1 MIFIP
6 RFTLVFLWGIFSF
19 IMGIVIG
26 ILRPF
31 HPSNVRAT
39 GMILCPVG
47 FKILGVEFELRN
59 KENFKKQFPF
69 VLVANHQN
77 NFDMFPG
84 GATTPNRCVTLGKS
98 SIVWIPIFGLFYWL
112 AGNILID
119 RSNKRKAK
127 ASMERVTKEILENN
141 KSVYIM
147 PEGTRGRG
155 RDILLPFKRGAFIT
169 AINAQVP
176 IIPVCYSSYHNRMK
190 WNKWKAGKIIAQVLE
205 PIPTKGLKPE
215 DSVKLMDDVYNLMR
229 NQIIE
234 LNKELGYD
242 DFVKVP

>member
-6 RFTLVFLWGIFSF
+6 RFILIFSWGIFSF
-19 IMGIVIG
+19 LLGILIG

-31 HPSNVRAT
+31 HPSNVRAC
-39 GMILCPVG
+39 GRILCPLG
-47 FKILGVEFELRN
+47 FKILGIDFDLRGQ
-59 KENFKKQFPF
+59 ENFKKQMPF
-69 VLVANHQN
+69 VIVANHQN

-84 GATTPNRCVTLGKS
+84 GYTIPNRCVTLGKS

-112 AGNILID
+112 SGNILID

-127 ASMERVTKEILENN
+127 ASMERVTQEILENN
-141 KSVYIM
+141 KSIYIM

-155 RDILLPFKRGAFIT
+155 REILLPFKRGAFLT

-190 WNKWKAGKIIAQVLE
+190 WNKLKSGKIIGKVLD
-205 PIPTKGLKPE
+205 PIPTVGMKPE
-215 DSVKLMDDVYNLMR
+215 DSVALMEQVYQLMR

-234 LNKELGYD
+234 LNKEIESA
-242 DFVKVP
+242 

>member
-1 MIFIP
+1 VIFIP
-6 RFTLVFLWGIFSF
+6 RFILIFSWGIFSF
-19 IMGIVIG
+19 LLGILIG

-31 HPSNVRAT
+31 HPSNVRAC
-39 GMILCPVG
+39 GRILCPLG
-47 FKILGVEFELRN
+47 FKILGIDFDLRGQ
-59 KENFKKQFPF
+59 ENFKKQMPF
-69 VLVANHQN
+69 VIVANHQN

-84 GATTPNRCVTLGKS
+84 GYTIPNRCVTLGKS

-112 AGNILID
+112 SGNILID

-127 ASMERVTKEILENN
+127 ASMERVTQEILENN
-141 KSVYIM
+141 KSIYIM

-155 RDILLPFKRGAFIT
+155 REILLPFKRGAFLT

-190 WNKWKAGKIIAQVLE
+190 WNKLKSGKIIGKVLD
-205 PIPTKGLKPE
+205 PIPTVGMKPE
-215 DSVKLMDDVYNLMR
+215 DSVALMEQVYQLMR

-234 LNKELGYD
+234 LNKEIESA
-242 DFVKVP
+242 

>member
-6 RFTLVFLWGIFSF
+6 RFTLVFIWGIFSF
-19 IMGIVIG
+19 LVGIIIG
-26 ILRPF
+26 IFRPF
-31 HPSNVRAT
+31 HPSNVRAC
-39 GMILCPVG
+39 GRILCPLG
-47 FKILGVEFELRN
+47 FKILGIDFDLRGQG
-59 KENFKKQFPF
+59 NFKKQMPF
-69 VLVANHQN
+69 VIVANHQN

-84 GATTPNRCVTLGKS
+84 GYTIPNRCVTLGKS

-112 AGNILID
+112 SGNILID

-127 ASMERVTKEILENN
+127 ASMERVTREILENN
-141 KSVYIM
+141 KSIYIM

-155 RDILLPFKRGAFIT
+155 REILLPFKRGAFLT

-190 WNKWKAGKIIAQVLE
+190 WNKLKSGKIIGKILE
-205 PIPTKGLKPE
+205 PIPTAGMKPE
-215 DSVKLMDDVYNLMR
+215 DSVALMERVYQLMK

-234 LNKELGYD
+234 LNKEIEQG
-242 DFVKVP
+242 